1 MKAVVRMLR
10 RTGAIIII
18 MSLLLLM
25 FEAVPGEAKAKIS
38 AKKVTIEVGEKYTV
52 KLKGLSEKKTA
63 EWAVSKT
70 KILKKVKTTRNSVKV
85 KGKKAGTSYVTAKV
99 GSKTYKCK
107 IKVIAK
113 TEKQK
118 TVVRSFDTF
127 DSFAGEVAGLVKSN
141 PVKAGTGVAAN
152 DRFATARLLIKSKT
166 GKIALDSFNPTDA
179 IKGSDNVY
187 VVQFE
192 SPVKAQE
199 AFAEI
204 CALDDVEGEEPDAS
218 IGSSM
223 DVNMPERLDG
233 TVPEYPNPDDSYNS
247 DFPDLDIP
255 GWDDRSGWEDWELPG
270 FPDFGYPDL
279 GEDPIGNDP
288 GYEDPFDGFPGY
300 DLPIYDI
307 PDTGNTDNFLSW
319 GVTKLG
325 ADAFAK
331 TIGSG
336 SITVAVVDTGVAN
349 HSFLSGRIVSGYDYI
364 DNDADPT
371 DLNSH
376 GTHVAG
382 TIVDCTP
389 GLNVYIMPVRVLG
402 ADGSGTNTT
411 VGLGIRYAADYGA
424 KVVNLSL
431 GGGHSNYL
439 DESVKY
445 AINKGVT
452 VCVAAGNE
460 YSDTIYSCPAHMME
474 PIVVGAVDKY
484 DSKANFSNYGDSLDV
499 VAPGVGIT
507 SCVLNGQY
515 DTYDGTSMAT
525 PHISAVAAMLILKQP
540 GKTPAQVESLVKSS
554 SRDLGSTGWDKYY
567 GYGMPD
573 LSRVSDVVIEPT
585 GIRIEPAEL
594 SLNVGGST
602 RLSAYISPS
611 NATDLSVYW
620 SSSNSGVASVDSN
633 GYVTAISQGNA
644 IIYAQ
649 TGNRISASCPIVVS
663 AGYTP
668 TPTPYP
674 TTAPTPTWTPY
685 PTTTPIPTPTWTPY
699 PTTTPLPTLTPY
711 PTTTPVPTQ
720 PVPTQPVP
728 TQPVPTPNPGPGE
741 GAGSGFTYRSSGNGI
756 EITGYTG
763 SSASIVIPK
772 KIDGYTVVGIG
783 MGAFSQKTGIT
794 DIKIEADANIGMS
807 AFSQCTSLKT
817 VEFAGYIPSV
827 GMSAFAQC
835 SSLAEI
841 RITGTVPD
849 IGMSAFVQ
857 CGSLKTLTL
866 NSSVRTIGMSAF
878 SQCSNLS
885 VINFYGTVDDWNRI
899 SIGMGNEQLGYAVLR
914 LC

>member
-1 MKAVVRMLR
+1 MRSMARMLK
-10 RTGAIIII
+10 RTGAIIMI

-25 FEAVPGEAKAKIS
+25 FECIPGEAKTKIGT
-38 AKKVTIEVGEKYTV
+38 KKVTIEVGEKYTV
-52 KLKGLSEKKTA
+52 KLKGLAENKTA
-63 EWAVSKT
+63 EWTISKT
-70 KILKKVKTTRNSVKV
+70 KVLKQVKTTRDSIKI

-99 GSKTYKCK
+99 GTKTYKCK
-107 IKVIAK
+107 IKVTAK
-113 TEKQK
+113 PEKHK

-127 DSFAGEVAGLVKSN
+127 DSFAGEVAGLVKNN
-141 PVKAGTGVAAN
+141 PVKADRGIAAN
-152 DRFATARLLIKSKT
+152 DRFATARLLIKCKT
-166 GKIALDSFNPTDA
+166 GTLKLDRFSPIDA
-179 IKGSDNVY
+179 IKGSDNIY

-192 SPVKAQE
+192 TSAKAQE

-204 CALDDVEGEEPDAS
+204 CALDDVEWAEPDAI
-218 IGSSM
+218 IGTNI
-223 DVNMPERLDG
+223 DP
-233 TVPEYPNPDDSYNS
+233 
-247 DFPDLDIP
+247 
-255 GWDDRSGWEDWELPG
+255 
-270 FPDFGYPDL
+270 

-288 GYEDPFDGFPGY
+288 EVEDPFDGFPDY
-300 DLPIYDI
+300 DFPIYDV
-307 PDTGNTDNFLSW
+307 PDTGNTDEYLSW

-331 TIGSG
+331 TLGSG
-336 SITVAVVDTGVAN
+336 SITVAVVDTGVAY
-349 HSFLSGRIVSGYDYI
+349 HDFLSGRIVSGYDYI
-364 DNDADPT
+364 DNDTDPT
-371 DLNSH
+371 DFNSH

-389 GLNVYIMPVRVLG
+389 GLNVYVMPVRVLG

-431 GGGHSNYL
+431 GGSHSNYL

-460 YSDTIYSCPAHMME
+460 YSNTVYSCPAHMTE
-474 PIVVGAVDKY
+474 PIVVGAVDMY
-484 DSKANFSNYGDSLDV
+484 DTKADFSNIGDSLDV

-525 PHISAVAAMLILKQP
+525 PHISAISAMLMLKYP
-540 GKTPAQVESLVKSS
+540 DSTPARIESLIKSS
-554 SRDLGSTGWDKYY
+554 ARDLGSVGWDKYY

-573 LSRVSDVVIEPT
+573 LSKVSDIVIEPT

-611 NATDLSVYW
+611 NSTDLSVYW
-620 SSSNSGVASVDSN
+620 SSSDPGVASIDTN
-633 GYVTAISQGNA
+633 GHVTAISQGNA
-644 IIYAQ
+644 IIYAR
-649 TGNRISASCPIVVS
+649 TGNLLSASCPVVVS
-663 AGYTP
+663 AGYTA

-674 TTAPTPTWTPY
+674 TTAPTPTWM
-685 PTTTPIPTPTWTPY
+685 PY

-728 TQPVPTPNPGPGE
+728 TPNPGPGE
-741 GAGSGFTYRSSGNGI
+741 GSGNGFTYRASGNGI

-763 SSASIVIPK
+763 SSSSVVIPK
-772 KIDGYTVVGIG
+772 ELDGFTVVGIG
-783 MGAFSQKTGIT
+783 MSAFSQKTWIT
-794 DIKIEADANIGMS
+794 DVKVEADASIGMS
-807 AFSQCTSLKT
+807 AFSQCTSLRT
-817 VEFAGYIPSV
+817 VEFAGYISSV
-827 GMSAFAQC
+827 GMSSFAQC
-835 SSLAEI
+835 SSLTEI
-841 RITGTVPD
+841 KITGTVPE

-878 SQCSNLS
+878 TQCPNLS
-885 VINFYGTVDDWNRI
+885 VINFCGTVDDWSRI
-899 SIGMGNEQLGYAVLR
+899 SIGMGNEQLEYAVLR

>member
-1 MKAVVRMLR
+1 MRSMARMLK
-10 RTGAIIII
+10 RTGAIIMI

-25 FEAVPGEAKAKIS
+25 FECIPGEAKTKIGT
-38 AKKVTIEVGEKYTV
+38 KKVTIEVGEKYTV
-52 KLKGLSEKKTA
+52 KLKGLAENKTA
-63 EWAVSKT
+63 EWTISKT
-70 KILKKVKTTRNSVKV
+70 KVLKQVKTTRDSIKI

-99 GSKTYKCK
+99 GTKTYKCK
-107 IKVIAK
+107 IKVTAK
-113 TEKQK
+113 PEKHK

-127 DSFAGEVAGLVKSN
+127 DSFAGEVAGLVKNN
-141 PVKAGTGVAAN
+141 PVKADRGIAAN

-166 GKIALDSFNPTDA
+166 GTLKLDRFSPADA
-179 IKGSDNVY
+179 IKGSDNIY

-192 SPVKAQE
+192 TSAKAQE

-204 CALDDVEGEEPDAS
+204 CALDDVEWAEPDAI
-218 IGSSM
+218 IGTNI
-223 DVNMPERLDG
+223 DLYIPENLDG
-233 TVPEYPNPDDSYNS
+233 SVHEYPDPNETDNTDPLNPT
-247 DFPDLDIP
+247 LP
-255 GWDDRSGWEDWELPG
+255 GWDDWG
-270 FPDFGYPDL
+270 FPDFGYPDP
-279 GEDPIGNDP
+279 GKDPIGNDP
-288 GYEDPFDGFPGY
+288 GVEDPLDGFPDY
-300 DLPIYDI
+300 DFPIYDV
-307 PDTGNTDNFLSW
+307 PDTGNTDEYLSW

-331 TIGSG
+331 TLGSG
-336 SITVAVVDTGVAN
+336 SITVAVVDTGVAY
-349 HSFLSGRIVSGYDYI
+349 HDFLSGRIVSGYDYI
-364 DNDADPT
+364 DNDTDPT

-389 GLNVYIMPVRVLG
+389 GLNVYVMPVRVLG

-431 GGGHSNYL
+431 GGSHSNYL

-460 YSDTIYSCPAHMME
+460 YSDTVYSCPAHMTE
-474 PIVVGAVDKY
+474 SIVVGAVDMY
-484 DSKANFSNYGDSLDV
+484 DTKADFSNIGDSLDV

-525 PHISAVAAMLILKQP
+525 PHISAISAMLMLKYP
-540 GKTPAQVESLVKSS
+540 DSTPARIESLIKSS
-554 SRDLGSTGWDKYY
+554 ARDLGSVGWDKYY

-573 LSRVSDVVIEPT
+573 LSKVSDIVIEPT

-594 SLNVGGST
+594 SLDVGGST

-620 SSSNSGVASVDSN
+620 SSSDPGVASIDTN
-633 GYVTAISQGNA
+633 GHVTAISQGNA
-644 IIYAQ
+644 IIYAR
-649 TGNRISASCPIVVS
+649 TGNLLSASCPVVVS
-663 AGYTP
+663 AGYTA

-674 TTAPTPTWTPY
+674 TTEPTPTWMPY
-685 PTTTPIPTPTWTPY
+685 PTTTPLPTLTPY

-728 TQPVPTPNPGPGE
+728 TQPVPTQPVPTPNPGPGE
-741 GAGSGFTYRSSGNGI
+741 GSGNGFTYRASGNGI

-763 SSASIVIPK
+763 SSSSVVIPK
-772 KIDGYTVVGIG
+772 ELDGFTVVGIG
-783 MGAFSQKTGIT
+783 MSAFSQKTWIT
-794 DIKIEADANIGMS
+794 DVKVEADASIGMS
-807 AFSQCTSLKT
+807 AFSQCTSLRT
-817 VEFAGYIPSV
+817 VEFAGYISSV
-827 GMSAFAQC
+827 GMSSFAQC
-835 SSLAEI
+835 SSLTEI
-841 RITGTVPD
+841 KITGTVPE

-866 NSSVRTIGMSAF
+866 NSSVRTIGMGAF
-878 SQCSNLS
+878 TQCPNLS
-885 VINFYGTVDDWNRI
+885 VINYCGTVDDWSRI
-899 SIGMGNEQLGYAVLR
+899 SIGMGNEQLEYAVLR